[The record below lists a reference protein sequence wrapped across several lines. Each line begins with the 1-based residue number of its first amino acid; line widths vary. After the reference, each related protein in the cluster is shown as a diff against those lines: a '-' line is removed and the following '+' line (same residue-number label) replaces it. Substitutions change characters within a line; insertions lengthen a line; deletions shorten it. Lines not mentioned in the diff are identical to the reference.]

1 MDGRRKEEK
10 REGEEKGENVVRI
23 EKGLDGRRK
32 ENGREKEM
40 EWTEG

>member
-1 MDGRRKEEK
+1 MEGRRKEEK
-10 REGEEKGENVVRI
+10 REGEGKEESVVRI